1 LGASQRVLLLVTFLI
16 GGLGVG
22 LAIKDHLLPRLEPLK
37 DVKHFFVLRVKVLTR
52 AHESTIL
59 QTIVFKEALISLG
72 DAESLQASLVLQL
85 KTCLRRAILNS
96 AEDLDEEARVL
107 DNAPTATNLFI
118 LNVKVAM
125 LALVLNLDELDVCDE
140 AENFDDVADDLV
152 SRNRF
157 NQLNL
162 ILSLEVCH
170 LVLYLPNDF
179 EVVAAEHQLGVDVD

>member
-1 LGASQRVLLLVTFLI
+1 
-16 GGLGVG
+16 
-22 LAIKDHLLPRLEPLK
+22 
-37 DVKHFFVLRVKVLTR
+37 
-52 AHESTIL
+52 
-59 QTIVFKEALISLG
+59 
-72 DAESLQASLVLQL
+72 
-85 KTCLRRAILNS
+85 
-96 AEDLDEEARVL
+96 
-107 DNAPTATNLFI
+107 
-118 LNVKVAM
+118 M

-170 LVLYLPNDF
+170 LVLDLPNDF